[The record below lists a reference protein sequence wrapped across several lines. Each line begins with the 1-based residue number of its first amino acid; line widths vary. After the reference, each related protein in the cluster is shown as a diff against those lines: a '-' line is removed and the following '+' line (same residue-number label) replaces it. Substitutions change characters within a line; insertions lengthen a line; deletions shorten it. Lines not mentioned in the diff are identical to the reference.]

1 MMCQSLSMITG
12 FMLLLFWCIW
22 QPNWITWIWI
32 YKAKSI
38 RSASA
43 QPFQDFTG
51 HPLLLE
57 NSTSKAATLHFSTLS
72 NHVTHDYSALLINC
86 AQWIKISI
94 RDFKNLSNIFMQY
107 KWLESE
113 TLYQITNTILYNICD
128 WQVRNITDFIII
140 SYWYYKMPC
149 TKIMQF
155 CNFLGYGNANM
166 FPAHTVD

>member
-22 QPNWITWIWI
+22 QPNRMTWIWI
-32 YKAKSI
+32 YKTKSI

-43 QPFQDFTG
+43 KPFQDFTG

-57 NSTSKAATLHFSTLS
+57 NSTSKAATLHFSTLF

-113 TLYQITNTILYNICD
+113 TLYQITNTILYNIY
-128 WQVRNITDFIII
+128 VTDKRGI
-140 SYWYYKMPC
+140 SL
-149 TKIMQF
+149 I
-155 CNFLGYGNANM
+155 L
-166 FPAHTVD
+166 